1 MSTFHF
7 SVMQLVIQHKSRMTN
22 PDVEILNLRMA
33 GLLPLYGVMYFIG
46 IFVPSDW
53 EFLEFGVSFV
63 EGYCIYCF
71 FVMIA
76 HEIGSLDEVKR
87 CIMDADVAAPC
98 FYGCQKNTPLGCFMT
113 MRILLM
119 QFFLLRPLLFL
130 IIAILEELQILH
142 HLVVFLGV
150 MVLVSI
156 IVAMIT
162 LIRSYNI
169 FNKSMGHLRLA
180 KKILFIKFV
189 IFIVLIGNNVVHKYQ
204 NSGYFAS
211 GEPR

>member
-1 MSTFHF
+1 M
-7 SVMQLVIQHKSRMTN
+7 
-22 PDVEILNLRMA
+22 
-33 GLLPLYGVMYFIG
+33 LYFLG
-46 IFVPSDW
+46 IFVPYDW

-76 HEIGSLDEVKR
+76 HEIGSLDELRK
-87 CIMDADVAAPC
+87 CIIDADVANPC
-98 FYGCQKNTPLGCFMT
+98 FYGCQKNTPLRCFMV

-119 QFFLLRPLLFL
+119 QFFVLRPLLFL
-130 IIAILEELQILH
+130 IIAVLEELH
-142 HLVVFLGV
+142 MMHKFVVFLGV
-150 MVLVSI
+150 MVLLSI

-162 LIRSYNI
+162 LIRAYHI
-169 FNKSMGHLRLA
+169 FNKSMGHLMLA

>member
-1 MSTFHF
+1 
-7 SVMQLVIQHKSRMTN
+7 MQLIIDHKARITN

-33 GLLPLYGVMYFIG
+33 GLLPLYSMLYFVG
-46 IFVPSDW
+46 IFFPDDW

-76 HEIGSLDEVKR
+76 HEVGSLEELKK
-87 CIMDADVAAPC
+87 CIVNADVAAPC
-98 FYGCQKNTPLGCFMT
+98 FYGCQKNTPLGCFLV
-113 MRILLM
+113 MRIMLM
-119 QFFLLRPLLFL
+119 QFFMLRPLMFL
-130 IIAILEELQILH
+130 VIAVLEELRMMH
-142 HLVVFLGV
+142 EFVVFLGV
-150 MVLVSI
+150 MVLLSI

-162 LIRSYNI
+162 LIRAYNI
-169 FNKSMGHLRLA
+169 FNKSMAHLKLA